1 MSRLGKILLSLML
14 ICPEIHGQSTYDY
27 SRITMYSG
35 LAWDLTTTV
44 AIKAPEANPIL
55 GQHPVRQVAI
65 STGLTVVSDLL
76 THYLQ
81 KQGHEKLA
89 TVFDFTVG
97 SIHFGAGM
105 WNLRTIPNSNQIGIQ
120 TPLPIFTP
128 SERSGAN
135 RR

>member
-1 MSRLGKILLSLML
+1 MSRLVKTLLSLML

-35 LAWDLTTTV
+35 LVWDLTTTV
-44 AIKAPEANPIL
+44 AIRAPEANPIL
-55 GQHPVRQVAI
+55 GQHPVRQVAV
-65 STGLTVVSDLL
+65 STGLTVLSDLL

-97 SIHFGAGM
+97 SIHFGAGI

-120 TPLPIFTP
+120 NPLPVFTPLELP
-128 SERSGAN
+128 GGK